1 MEQRGIARWPSSL
14 QPTIDTML
22 GSSPTS
28 EPLGGMGGG
37 AVVRLRGAGRSAV
50 LKRGRSGLETFV
62 YTVARERLE
71 AAGVDLP
78 WLHGAA
84 EEDGWHWLLLED
96 IPNPLPR
103 GRWLADGEVVGML
116 RRLHRVDPGGFLPDE
131 RYRPIW
137 PPELSE
143 QALSLLPAADGAALG
158 PILELVRER
167 VTPLLDPRV
176 PISGDPNPAN
186 WGLRDDGTL
195 VLFDWERFTLGTP
208 ALDLAITVPGLGDP
222 GAYRVAAACYAGD
235 AAATALAREIAVA
248 KVWSVVEFLAGC
260 ATGDAQP
267 AFDLGALLDAFPGWV
282 RSVAG

>member
-1 MEQRGIARWPSSL
+1 MF
-14 QPTIDTML
+14 
-22 GSSPTS
+22 GSSPTR

-50 LKRGRSGLETFV
+50 LKRSRSGVETFI

-71 AAGVDLP
+71 AAGVGLP
-78 WLHGAA
+78 RLYGAA

-116 RRLHRVDPGGFLPDE
+116 RRLHRVDPAGLLADD
-131 RYRPIW
+131 RYRPDW
-137 PPELSE
+137 PPEMSE
-143 QALSLLPAADGAALG
+143 RALALLPMVDGSALG
-158 PILELVRER
+158 AILASVRELVA
-167 VTPLLDPRV
+167 PLLEPRV

-186 WGLRDDGTL
+186 WGLREDGSL
-195 VLFDWERFTLGTP
+195 VLFDWERFTLGMP
-208 ALDLAITVPGLGDP
+208 ALDLAISVPGLGD
-222 GAYRVAAACYAGD
+222 GNDYRAVAASYLGD
-235 AAATALAREIAVA
+235 APDAAVGDLACEIAAA

-260 ATGDAQP
+260 ADGDLRP
-267 AFDLGALLDAFPGWV
+267 AFDLGPLLDAFPGWV